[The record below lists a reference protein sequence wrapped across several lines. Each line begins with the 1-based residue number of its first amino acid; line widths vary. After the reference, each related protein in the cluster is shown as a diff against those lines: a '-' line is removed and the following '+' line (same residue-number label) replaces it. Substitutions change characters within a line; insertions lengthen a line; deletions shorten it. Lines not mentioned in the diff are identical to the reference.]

1 MSGALTG
8 AGVGLLAGAG
18 LLTVGLRL
26 PVFRRTTLA
35 DRMAPYLRD
44 QPRPSALLATQG
56 APSSTLG
63 RLAAPLVA
71 DLGGFLDRLV
81 GGGPSVRRRLAA
93 LGADLT
99 VEDVRGQQVLW
110 GAVGGG
116 VGLLLLALRL
126 VAGVGLPPLS
136 LVGAVVVGVL
146 AGVFG
151 RDWALTRAVRL
162 REEAI
167 ALELPTVAELLAL
180 AVGAGESPVAA
191 LERVTARSRGE
202 LSRELRVALAE
213 ARAGVPFVVAFGGIA
228 RRTSLPA
235 LARFV
240 DGITIALQRG
250 TPLADVL
257 RAQALDVR
265 EDGRRVLL
273 ETGGKREIAMM
284 VPVVFLVLP
293 VTILFALFP
302 GAVTLTSIA
311 H

>member
-1 MSGALTG
+1 MSALAG

-18 LLTVGLRL
+18 VLTATARL
-26 PVFRRTTLA
+26 PFLRRMTLA

-44 QPRPSALLATQG
+44 QARPSTLLAAQAGPRT
-56 APSSTLG
+56 TLG
-63 RLAAPLVA
+63 RLAAPLLA
-71 DLGGFLDRLV
+71 DLGGALDRAV

-93 LGADLT
+93 LGGDLT
-99 VEDVRGQQVLW
+99 VEDIRQQQVLC
-110 GAVGGG
+110 GAAGGG
-116 VGLLLLALRL
+116 LGVVLLLLR
-126 VAGVGLPPLS
+126 VTSGVGLPPLS
-136 LVGAVVVGVL
+136 LLGAVVAGVL
-146 AGVFG
+146 VGVFG
-151 RDWALTRAVRL
+151 RDWALSRAVRL
-162 REEAI
+162 REEAM

-180 AVGAGESPVAA
+180 AVGAGESPLAA

-202 LSRELRVALAE
+202 LSRELRTALAE
-213 ARAGVPFVVAFGGIA
+213 ARAGAPFAVAMGGIA

-250 TPLADVL
+250 TPLAEVL

-265 EDGRRVLL
+265 EDGRRLLL

-284 VPVVFLVLP
+284 APVVFLVLP

>member
-1 MSGALTG
+1 MSGALAG
-8 AGVGLLAGAG
+8 AGVGLVAGAG
-18 LLTVGLRL
+18 LVTVILRL

-44 QPRPSALLATQG
+44 QPRPSALLAAQVG
-56 APSSTLG
+56 PSSTLG
-63 RLAAPLVA
+63 RLAAPLVT
-71 DLGGFLDRLV
+71 DLAGFLDRLV

-93 LGADLT
+93 LGTDLT
-99 VEDVRGQQVLW
+99 VEDIRGQQVLW
-110 GAVGGG
+110 GAAGGG
-116 VGLLLLALRL
+116 FGVLLLAVRL
-126 VAGVGLPPLS
+126 AAGVGLPPLS
-136 LVGAVVVGVL
+136 LLGAVVVGVG

-151 RDWALTRAVRL
+151 RDWALTRAVRA

-191 LERVTARSRGE
+191 LERVTSRSRGE

-213 ARAGVPFVVAFGGIA
+213 ARAGAPFVVAFGGIA

-265 EDGRRVLL
+265 EEGRRLLL

>member
-1 MSGALTG
+1 MSAL
-8 AGVGLLAGAG
+8 AGAGAG
-18 LLTVGLRL
+18 LLGGIGLVTVTLRV
-26 PVFRRTTLA
+26 PAMRRTTLT
-35 DRMAPYLRD
+35 DRIAPYLRD
-44 QPRPSALLATQG
+44 QPRPSALLATQA
-56 APSSTLG
+56 APSTVIG
-63 RLAAPLVA
+63 RLAAPIVS
-71 DLGGFLDRLV
+71 DLAGSLDRLV
-81 GGGPSVRRRLAA
+81 GGSPSVRRRLAA
-93 LGADLT
+93 LGNDLS
-99 VEDVRGQQVLW
+99 VEDVRQQQVLW
-110 GAVGGG
+110 GALGGALG
-116 VGLLLLALRL
+116 MALLAIRL
-126 VAGVGLPPLS
+126 ATGVGLPPLS
-136 LVGAVVVGVL
+136 LLGVVVVAVL

-151 RDWALTRAVRL
+151 RDWALTRAVRR

-191 LERVTARSRGE
+191 LERVTSRSTGE
-202 LSRELRVALAE
+202 LSRELRLALAE
-213 ARAGVPFVVAFGGIA
+213 TRAGAPFAVALGGIA

-240 DGITIALQRG
+240 DGITVALHRG
-250 TPLADVL
+250 TPLAEVL

-293 VTILFALFP
+293 VTIVFALFP

-311 H
+311 R